1 MTLLPLLLTNP
12 EGFAMTAASLG
23 KVYAG
28 MSAVQVVG
36 SQPLALLTDSIG
48 KRPVIVA
55 GSALVGGSILALTQ
69 CETLE
74 TAAAALGMWAVG
86 GVFLS
91 TAPIAYV
98 SDLVEEVRKRVE
110 KRQSAWRMSTAGLA
124 FARPLRSSADPPS
137 FVLRSPSAPPPSRSP
152 RPLEREG
159 TGDRS
164 PPDHGRRWPA
174 SRCHLH
180 GRARGLEQHRGG
192 DGLLRGVLAHGDY
205 VVRHE
210 GGVPRQALGRQ
221 IN

>member
-1 MTLLPLLLTNP
+1 MTLLPLLLTAP

-36 SQPLALLTDSIG
+36 SQPLALLTDKIG

-69 CETLE
+69 CTTLE

-98 SDLVEEVRKRVE
+98 SDLVEESERAQAIALLRTMGDVGLLLGATCTGALADLSSIE
-110 KRQSAWRMSTAGLA
+110 GAMGFSGGFLLTATTWYVA
-124 FARPLRSSADPPS
+124 
-137 FVLRSPSAPPPSRSP
+137 
-152 RPLEREG
+152 REG
-159 TGDRS
+159 FLAKLS
-164 PPDHGRRWPA
+164 AA
-174 SRCHLH
+174 SKLK
-180 GRARGLEQHRGG
+180 
-192 DGLLRGVLAHGDY
+192 
-205 VVRHE
+205 
-210 GGVPRQALGRQ
+210 
-221 IN
+221 